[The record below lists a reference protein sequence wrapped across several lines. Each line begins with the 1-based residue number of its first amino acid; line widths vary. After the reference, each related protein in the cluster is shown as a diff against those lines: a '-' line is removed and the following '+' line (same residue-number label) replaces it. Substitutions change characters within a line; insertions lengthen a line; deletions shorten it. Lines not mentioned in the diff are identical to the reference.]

1 MTTPLR
7 ERRRQMLRDE
17 ILQAAGELMREKGFA
32 AMSMDELAAHVGISK
47 PTLYSHFATKDEI
60 IVAAIT
66 NSIDQVTAVVQA
78 DTTPRSPLQQLG
90 FILRTVL
97 EVQIAKGGMGPR
109 PFAPEV
115 FNLLCMHQEVLDRLR
130 GVDGAIKDLV
140 VAGRASGEINPALDP
155 AAIVR
160 AFFALVNSLH
170 SPFLVDMSSSAP
182 SAVAET
188 LATIFERGVR
198 AGQA

>member
-17 ILQAAGELMREKGFA
+17 ILQAAGELMREKGYA
-32 AMSMDELAAHVGISK
+32 AMSMDELAAQVGISK
-47 PTLYSHFATKDEI
+47 PTLYSHFATKDEL

-66 NSIDQVTAVVQA
+66 HSIDQVTAVVQA
-78 DTTPRSPLQQLG
+78 DTTSRSPLQQLG
-90 FILRTVL
+90 FILRTVIK
-97 EVQIAKGGMGPR
+97 VQIAKGGMGPR

-115 FNLLCMHQEVLDRLR
+115 FQLLCMHPEVLERLR

-140 VAGRASGEINPALDP
+140 MAARRDGEINSALDP

-170 SPFLVDMSSSAP
+170 SPFLVDLSSSEP
-182 SAVAET
+182 TAVAET

-198 AGQA
+198 AQ